1 MSKLIA
7 VTGSIAA
14 GATTL
19 AQKLEELMSLRR
31 QLEENV
37 ENSNSFFK
45 SYHEDQPRWAFSN
58 QVMFL
63 TKSAENHKSMC
74 EDTTDTVYIQDFT
87 PFEHTEVYATAQ
99 HRMGLLTD
107 AEYTLLQRLT
117 KVIEPRYKVPDVL
130 IYRQRSKGSLRQRIV
145 ERGRPSEQRLDEPFL
160 DAVWTRF
167 EEWSAQWNRSPIIT
181 VDESVDVLKNEVYLQ
196 RLVGELRMHLNA

>member
-19 AQKLEELMSLRR
+19 ARKLVELMRLRE
-31 QLEENV
+31 QLEENI
-37 ENSNSFFK
+37 ESSNAFFK
-45 SYHEDQPRWAFSN
+45 SYHEDPHRWTFSN
-58 QVMFL
+58 QVTFL
-63 TKSAENHKSMC
+63 TKSAENHTSMC
-74 EDTTDTVYIQDFT
+74 DDTTDTVYIQDFT

-99 HRMGLLTD
+99 HRMGRLND
-107 AEYTLLQRLT
+107 AEYALLQRLT

-130 IYRQRSKGSLRQRIV
+130 IYRRSSKGSARQRIV
-145 ERGRPSEQRLDEPFL
+145 ERGRPSEQGLDVPFL

-167 EEWSAQWNRSPIIT
+167 EEWSAQWHRSPVIT
-181 VDESVDVLKNEVYLQ
+181 VDESVDVLKDEIYLK
-196 RLVGELRMHLNA
+196 RLIGELRTHLNG